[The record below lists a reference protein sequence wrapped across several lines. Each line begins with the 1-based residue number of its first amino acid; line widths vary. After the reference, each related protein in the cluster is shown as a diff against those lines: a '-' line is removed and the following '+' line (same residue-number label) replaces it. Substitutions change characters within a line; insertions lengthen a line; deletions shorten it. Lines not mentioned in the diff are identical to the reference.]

1 MKSRTSSFLESK
13 TIEDRQKLRTYIGKL
28 VQCLDLNLRLTRKN
42 EHCHEMFTFIFMEDR
57 QTLPLLFHSAKGFEF
72 VNNWEMT
79 SLEDV
84 IYMLLNEIYSFVWID
99 KRGQIHRIE
108 NIFLGCRNLE
118 EALIKVDL
126 SVKMEIT

>member
-1 MKSRTSSFLESK
+1 MKSRAPSFLESR
-13 TIEDRQKLRTYIGKL
+13 TIGKNLELIGKL

-42 EHCHEMFTFIFMEDR
+42 EHCHEMFTFSFMEDR
-57 QTLPLLFHSAKGFEF
+57 QTLPLFFHSVKGFEF
-72 VNNWEMT
+72 LHDREIA

-108 NIFLGCRNLE
+108 NIFFGCRSLE

-126 SVKMEIT
+126 LSVKMEIA

>member
-1 MKSRTSSFLESK
+1 MKSRAPSFLESK
-13 TIEDRQKLRTYIGKL
+13 TIGKNLELIGKL
-28 VQCLDLNLRLTRKN
+28 VQCLDLNLQLTRKN

-57 QTLPLLFHSAKGFEF
+57 QTLPLFFYSVKGFEF
-72 VNNWEMT
+72 LHNWEIA

-108 NIFLGCRNLE
+108 NIFFGCRSLE

-126 SVKMEIT
+126 LNIKMEIA

>member
-1 MKSRTSSFLESK
+1 MKSRTSSFLESR
-13 TIEDRQKLRTYIGKL
+13 TIGKNLELIGKL
-28 VQCLDLNLRLTRKN
+28 VQCLDLNLWLTRKN
-42 EHCHEMFTFIFMEDR
+42 EHCHEMFTFTFVRDR
-57 QTLPLLFHSAKGFEF
+57 QTFPLLFHDVKGFEF
-72 VNNWEMT
+72 LHNWEMT

-108 NIFLGCRNLE
+108 NIFFGCRSLE

-126 SVKMEIT
+126 LSVKMEIA